1 MFVCVLWV
9 PSLWLVLGW
18 FVFRLFDCVNS
29 VVVICFLYCCDS
41 LWLLVIVSM
50 VCRLFWLLPVI

>member
-1 MFVCVLWV
+1 MVGF
-9 PSLWLVLGW
+9 GW